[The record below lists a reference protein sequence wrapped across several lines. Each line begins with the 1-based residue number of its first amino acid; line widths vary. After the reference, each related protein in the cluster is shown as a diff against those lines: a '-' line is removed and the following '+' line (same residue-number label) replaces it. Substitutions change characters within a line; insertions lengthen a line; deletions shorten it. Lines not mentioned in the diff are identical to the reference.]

1 MQEKRIERILR
12 EIGVPVKF
20 HGFWYIIDALQEMDN
35 WNLRYLKVTELYRIV
50 GKRYGVK
57 WTAVERDIRHSL
69 RTARKNGNK
78 EAINRY
84 IGTLYPQN
92 KESLLNLYMAIKREE
107 SEKVDAA

>member
-1 MQEKRIERILR
+1 MQERQIERILR
-12 EIGVPVKF
+12 EIGIPVKF
-20 HGFWYIIDALQEMDN
+20 RGYWYIIDALQEMDN

-78 EAINRY
+78 KAINHY
-84 IGTLYPQN
+84 IGELYPQN
-92 KESLLNLYMAIKREE
+92 KESLLSLYMAIKNEA
-107 SEKVDAA
+107 EKTDAA